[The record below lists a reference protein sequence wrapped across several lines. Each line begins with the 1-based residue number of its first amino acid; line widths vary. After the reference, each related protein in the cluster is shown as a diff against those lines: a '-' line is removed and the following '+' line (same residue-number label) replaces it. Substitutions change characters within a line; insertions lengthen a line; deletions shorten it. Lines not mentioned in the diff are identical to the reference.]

1 MRSAWVSPKALG
13 AGLPPSA
20 RRGSPDPAAE
30 AGLSARRAVVHN
42 CSGSEVGFAITRKRL
57 GTIALRSRRQPS
69 FPGEREIVNAF

>member
-1 MRSAWVSPKALG
+1 PQ
-13 AGLPPSA
+13 SA
-20 RRGSPDPAAE
+20 RRGSPDPAE

-69 FPGEREIVNAF
+69 FPGEREIVNGL